1 MTRSDTLGVGEL
13 MTKKRLALMSV
24 FLIILSFQNRALA
37 TALQLT
43 VATDKP
49 LYDLGYPITVGG
61 NLTLNGDPVSDGL
74 VTVEID
80 NPKGQMIVVETLTTG
95 TEPPKPWTF
104 EITHLFTC
112 DASGNPKTS
121 VNPGG
126 NIGFKVTLKN
136 NDMSTHSVKVAVC
149 VQYSNGVPSTAF
161 VAFDVNIEGNST
173 QSFISY
179 PLLIDSTAPLGV
191 TYLYAS
197 AVTALPT
204 KGGFAYCPEA
214 QTTFLITSSSGGGLT
229 TNESIFASTMSSQAY
244 SLVLGVSSHGG
255 VLGNYTIYTISKYS
269 FYVASSNAK
278 FNATLITD
286 ITGGPGGNPDGIVDV
301 SDVSFVVSC
310 YGSYP
315 GHGHWDPRAD
325 INKDGIID
333 VADVALVAGDFGK
346 WGVP

>member
-1 MTRSDTLGVGEL
+1 
-13 MTKKRLALMSV
+13 MTKKRLALISV
-24 FLIILSFQNRALA
+24 FLIILSLQNRTLA

-43 VATDKP
+43 VGTDK
-49 LYDLGYPITVGG
+49 LSYDLGYPIAVGG
-61 NLTLNGDPVSDGL
+61 NLTLNGIPVSDGL

-80 NPKGQMIVVETLTTG
+80 NPKGQMIVIKTLTTG

-104 EITHLFTC
+104 EITQLFTC
-112 DASGNPKTS
+112 DASGNSKTT
-121 VNPGG
+121 VNQGG

-136 NDMSTHSVKVAVC
+136 NDMSTHSVIVAIY
-149 VQYSNGVPSTAF
+149 VQYSNSVPSTAF
-161 VAFDVNIEGNST
+161 VAFDGNIEGNST
-173 QSFISY
+173 QNFISY
-179 PLLIDSTAPLGV
+179 PVLIDSTAPLGV
-191 TYLYAS
+191 THLYAS

-214 QTTFLITSSSGGGLT
+214 QTTFLITSSSGGGQAT
-229 TNESIFASTMSSQAY
+229 SENEFASPMSSQAY
-244 SLVLGVSSHGG
+244 SLVFAVSSHGG
-255 VLGNYTIYTISKYS
+255 VIGNYTIYAMSKYS
-269 FYVASSNAK
+269 YYVASSNAK

-286 ITGGPGGNPDGIVDV
+286 ITGGPGGKPDGIVDV
-301 SDVSFVVSC
+301 SDVAFVVSC

-346 WGVP
+346 WGIP